1 MDVIAKEKLIS
12 KAGDLKVLPFVARKM
27 MDTIGKQMAS
37 ISDLAE
43 IIEKDQ
49 TISARILKISNSPF
63 YGLRQEVTSINQAI
77 LILGLRTIRSLVL
90 SVSTRA
96 IYKKFGITEQKIWE
110 HSVGAAIGAKLVSAE
125 FGDELVEVAFT
136 GGLMHDLGKV
146 VMNNET
152 PEAFAEVMMRTY
164 NEGLDS
170 ITAEMDVYG
179 YNHSEIGARVAEK
192 WGLSNV
198 LVEIIEKHHLNKFAI
213 KDVSDPLTA
222 KSIACVNLAD
232 HICKVLG
239 IGYRDTDESI
249 VLDKLPSAIFLGIG
263 ADKTGSLVK
272 DIEEAY
278 NNEKSAFQ

>member
-1 MDVIAKEKLIS
+1 MDVITKEKLIS
-12 KAGDLKVLPFVARKM
+12 RAGDLKVLPFVARKM
-27 MDTIGKQMAS
+27 LDTIGKEMVS
-37 ISDLAE
+37 ISDLGE

-77 LILGLRTIRSLVL
+77 LVLGLRTIRSLVL

-110 HSVGAAIGAKLVSAE
+110 HSVGAAIAAKIVSDG
-125 FGDELVEVAFT
+125 FGDELVDVAFT

-164 NEGLDS
+164 NEDLDS
-170 ITAEMDVYG
+170 ITAETDVYG
-179 YNHSEIGARVAEK
+179 YDHSEVGAKVAGK

-198 LVEIIEKHHLNKFAI
+198 LIEIIEKNHMINFNL
-213 KDVSDPLTA
+213 KDIRDPLTA

-239 IGYRDTDESI
+239 IGYRESDDSI
-249 VLDKLPSAIFLGIG
+249 VLDNLPSAAYLGIG
-263 ADKTGSLVK
+263 SEKIGSLVK
-272 DIEEAY
+272 NIEEAY
-278 NNEKSAFQ
+278 QNEKSAFQ

>member
-1 MDVIAKEKLIS
+1 MDVITKEKLIS
-12 KAGDLKVLPFVARKM
+12 RAGDLKVLPFVARKM
-27 MDTIGKQMAS
+27 LDTIGREMVS
-37 ISDLAE
+37 ISDLGE

-110 HSVGAAIGAKLVSAE
+110 HSVGAAIAAKIISAE

-164 NEGLDS
+164 NEDLDS
-170 ITAEMDVYG
+170 ISAETDVYG
-179 YNHSEIGARVAEK
+179 YDHSEIGAKVAEK

-198 LVEIIEKHHLNKFAI
+198 LVEIIKKHHLDKYTLA
-213 KDVSDPLTA
+213 DVSESLVA
-222 KSIACVNLAD
+222 KSIACVHLAD
-232 HICKVLG
+232 NICKVLG
-239 IGYRDTDESI
+239 IGYRESDDSI
-249 VLDKLPSAIFLGIG
+249 ALDKLPSAVYLGIG
-263 ADKTGSLVK
+263 VDKIGPLVK
-272 DIEEAY
+272 EIEKAY
-278 NNEKSAFQ
+278 QNEKSAFQ